1 MFKPLLEFCV
11 YHLIH
16 LYVYIYMYTSYQACV
31 AYFFI
36 IERYGLQGT
45 NISYLENRKV
55 YFQTIHETDIFY
67 YMKTININH
76 SCR

>member
-11 YHLIH
+11 YHFI
-16 LYVYIYMYTSYQACV
+16 IYMYMYIYTSYQACV

-45 NISYLENRKV
+45 NISDLENRKV
-55 YFQTIHETDIFY
+55 YFQTINGTGIFH
-67 YMKTININH
+67 YMKNH
-76 SCR
+76 KHQPFL